1 MRPRGRAMESE
12 VGVILERATMINHYR
27 TMLTIRLFE
36 ERVRSLRHDGDI
48 VGSVH
53 LCIGQEAIPVGVV
66 EQLDLA
72 RDVVTSTYRGH
83 GWAIACGVP
92 LTALFA
98 ELLGRATGVNGG
110 RAGSALLSDP
120 QRGFLGENSI
130 VGAGAPIAC
139 GAALAGRVDGS
150 MRVAV
155 VSFGDGAMNQGSVL
169 ESLNFAAAL
178 RLPVIFVCENNEWS
192 ELTPIR
198 DMVADDVLINRAIA
212 FGIESRRVDG
222 NAPDAVSD
230 VAAIA
235 VDWARSGQGPFFIE
249 ALTQRICGHYI
260 GDPETY
266 RTDEDRAALE
276 AQDPIPRLRASLLA
290 SGYNEDEVSSLEK
303 DVMAE
308 VDASAAAALS
318 DPLADPGTAL
328 EHVHA

>member
-1 MRPRGRAMESE
+1 MEIE
-12 VGVILERATMINHYR
+12 VGVTLERATMISHYQ
-27 TMLTIRLFE
+27 TMLTIRFFE
-36 ERVRSLRHDGDI
+36 ERVMALRLDGDI

-53 LCIGQEAIPVGVV
+53 LCIGQEAIPAGVV
-66 EQLDLA
+66 DQLDLS
-72 RDVVTSTYRGH
+72 RDVVTATYRGH

-92 LTALFA
+92 LTELFA
-98 ELLGRATGVNGG
+98 ELLGRSTGVNGG

-120 QRGFLGENSI
+120 RRGFLGENSI

-139 GAALAGRVDGS
+139 GAALAARVDAS

-155 VSFGDGAMNQGSVL
+155 VSFGDGAMNQGAVL
-169 ESLNFAAAL
+169 EALNFAAAL
-178 RLPVIFVCENNEWS
+178 LLPVIFVCENNEWS
-192 ELTPIR
+192 ELTPLR
-198 DMVADDVLINRAIA
+198 DMVADDVLVNRATA

-222 NAPDAVSD
+222 NAPDAVAD

-235 VDWARSGQGPFFIE
+235 VDWARSGRGPFFIE
-249 ALTQRICGHYI
+249 AMTQRICGHYI

-266 RTDEDRAALE
+266 RTDSDRADLK

-290 SGYNEDEVSSLEK
+290 SGYTEEELSTLETG
-303 DVMAE
+303 VMSE
-308 VDASAAAALS
+308 VDVSAAAALS